1 MTWLRTPP
9 EAEPDVPAAENA
21 RQDAT
26 VARDSLDAT
35 ADGQRDATANGLDT
49 SPDGQRDATAN
60 GQRDAAADGLHTS
73 PDGQRDATANGL
85 DATAPATTSRP
96 AGAALGVLGW
106 LRWGWRQLTSMRTA
120 LILLFLLAAGS
131 VPGSLLPQV
140 GTNPAAVSQYYSSH
154 PLLARILGDLSLFN
168 VFGAPWFAAVYI
180 LLFTSLV
187 GCVLPRTLRLVGS
200 ARQPPP
206 RAPGN
211 LARLPFA
218 VSYAT
223 PLAPEAALESAAKA
237 LSAKR
242 FRLRTGPGWVAA
254 EKGYLREVGN
264 LLFHMALLGLLV
276 SIGLGGLFGYKADR
290 LLVSGTSFPNT
301 VTALDEFHPGRL
313 VGPDDLQP
321 FTVAL
326 DHFSASYVTSGPLLG
341 QPSSFVAAIRYSA
354 SPQDPMHSYSL
365 TVNHPLV
372 VDGVRVFL
380 IGHGY
385 APTFRVTDGTGRVV
399 FEGAVPFIPVESAGL
414 VSEGAIKVP
423 DANPQGLGFV
433 GVFLP
438 SAIDVGGRLESYF
451 PAPQNPMVSLVSYA
465 GNLGMNSGPS
475 QSVYSLDT
483 AGLREL
489 PIAPRPLAIGQSMK
503 LPDGLGTLTY
513 TGYQQWVSLAITY
526 DPGQTPA
533 LWSGIAVL
541 AGLLL
546 SFMVRRRRVFVRART
561 DGAGNT
567 IVDLG
572 GLTRSD
578 AAGGFEEEFAG
589 LAAEISGLHQGHID
603 ASPSTDAGLE
613 TLDRTAPEAP
623 DRTGPEAP
631 DRTGPEAPDRT
642 GPEAPDRTG
651 PEAPDRT
658 GPEAPD
664 RTAPEAPDRTGPEA
678 ADRTAS
684 EALDPPHFEKPDPP
698 DPEQSAG
705 E

>member
-1 MTWLRTPP
+1 MSRLRIPQ
-9 EAEPDVPAAENA
+9 EAEPDAPAA
-21 RQDAT
+21 QGG
-26 VARDSLDAT
+26 T
-35 ADGQRDATANGLDT
+35 AGPAGQVSTDQESGAAFADHDGTAGA
-49 SPDGQRDATAN
+49 PAP
-60 GQRDAAADGLHTS
+60 AAAVVG
-73 PDGQRDATANGL
+73 
-85 DATAPATTSRP
+85 
-96 AGAALGVLGW
+96 LGVAGW

-131 VPGSLLPQV
+131 IPGSLLPQV

-154 PLLARILGDLSLFN
+154 PVLARIFGDLSLFN

-187 GCVLPRTLRLVGS
+187 GCVLPRTLHLVGS

-211 LARLPFA
+211 LSRLPFA

-223 PLAPEAALESAAKA
+223 ALGPEAALDAAEKA
-237 LSAKR
+237 LAARR

-264 LLFHMALLGLLV
+264 LLFHIALLGLLV

-290 LLVSGTSFPNT
+290 LLVTGSSFSNT

-313 VGPDDLQP
+313 VGPTDLQP

-326 DHFSASYVTSGPLLG
+326 DHFSASYVTSGPLIG
-341 QPSSFVAAIRYSA
+341 QPASFVASVRYSA
-354 SPQDPMHSYSL
+354 SPQDPMHSYTLS
-365 TVNHPLV
+365 VNHPLV

-385 APTFRVTDGTGRVV
+385 APTFRITDGTGRLV
-399 FEGAVPFIPVESAGL
+399 FEGAVPFIPVETAGL
-414 VSEGAIKVP
+414 TSEGAIKVP
-423 DANPQGLGFV
+423 DANPEGLGFA

-438 SAIDVGGRLESYF
+438 SAIDVGGRLESWF
-451 PAPQNPMVSLVSYA
+451 PAPEDPMVSLVSYA
-465 GNLGMNSGPS
+465 GNLGMNSGPP

-483 AGLREL
+483 AGLHRL
-489 PIAPRPLAIGQSMK
+489 PVTPRPLAIGQSMK
-503 LPDGLGTLTY
+503 LPDHLGTLTY

-533 LWSGIAVL
+533 LVSGIVVL

-561 DGAGNT
+561 DEAGRT
-567 IVDLG
+567 VVDLG
-572 GLTRSD
+572 GLPRSD
-578 AAGGFEEEFAG
+578 AAGGFEEEFAR
-589 LAAEISGLHQGHID
+589 LSAEISGLHQGRLDDDHNPPD
-603 ASPSTDAGLE
+603 LGPADAGPA
-613 TLDRTAPEAP
+613 DV
-623 DRTGPEAP
+623 GPADP
-631 DRTGPEAPDRT
+631 GPSSPGLSDL
-642 GPEAPDRTG
+642 G
-651 PEAPDRT
+651 
-658 GPEAPD
+658 
-664 RTAPEAPDRTGPEA
+664 
-678 ADRTAS
+678 
-684 EALDPPHFEKPDPP
+684 PP
-698 DPEQSAG
+698 DG

>member
-1 MTWLRTPP
+1 MNRLRIPQ
-9 EAEPDVPAAENA
+9 EAGPGAPGG
-21 RQDAT
+21 T
-26 VARDSLDAT
+26 VAGQGGSAGPGGQEHAAGPGGQEHAAGPGGPEGT
-35 ADGQRDATANGLDT
+35 AGSQDDTAVFDGQ
-49 SPDGQRDATAN
+49 DGT
-60 GQRDAAADGLHTS
+60 GEPGV
-73 PDGQRDATANGL
+73 PG
-85 DATAPATTSRP
+85 P
-96 AGAALGVLGW
+96 AGVRLGVAGW

-131 VPGSLLPQV
+131 IPGSLLPQV

-154 PLLARILGDLSLFN
+154 PVLARIFGDLSLFN

-187 GCVLPRTLRLVGS
+187 GCVLPRTLHLLGS

-206 RAPGN
+206 RAPSN
-211 LARLPFA
+211 LSRLPFA

-223 PLAPEAALESAAKA
+223 ALAPEAALEVAGKA
-237 LSAKR
+237 LSDRR

-290 LLVSGTSFPNT
+290 LLVTGTSFANT

-313 VGPDDLQP
+313 VGPTDLQP

-326 DHFSASYVTSGPLLG
+326 DHFSASYVTSGPLTG
-341 QPSSFVAAIRYSA
+341 QPSSFVASVRYSA
-354 SPQDPMHSYSL
+354 SPQGPMHSYSL

-385 APTFRVTDGTGRVV
+385 APTFRVTDGTGHLV
-399 FEGAVPFIPVESAGL
+399 FEGAVPFIPVETAGL
-414 VSEGAIKVP
+414 TSEGAIKVP
-423 DANPQGLGFV
+423 DAEPQGLGFA

-438 SAIDVGGRLESYF
+438 SAIDVGGRLESWF
-451 PAPQNPMVSLVSYA
+451 PAPEDPMVSLVAYA
-465 GNLGMNSGPS
+465 GNLGMNSGPP

-483 AGLREL
+483 AGLHRL
-489 PIAPRPLAIGQSMK
+489 PIAPRPLAIGQSMR

-513 TGYQQWVSLAITY
+513 TGYQPWVSLAITY

-533 LWSGIAVL
+533 LVSGIVVL

-546 SFMVRRRRVFVRART
+546 SFMVRRRRVFVRARADESGGT
-561 DGAGNT
+561 V
-567 IVDLG
+567 VDLG
-572 GLTRSD
+572 GLPRSD

-589 LAAEISGLHQGHID
+589 LAAEISGLHQGRRDDDHN
-603 ASPSTDAGLE
+603 PSDLGPAG
-613 TLDRTAPEAP
+613 A
-623 DRTGPEAP
+623 GP
-631 DRTGPEAPDRT
+631 
-642 GPEAPDRTG
+642 
-651 PEAPDRT
+651 
-658 GPEAPD
+658 
-664 RTAPEAPDRTGPEA
+664 
-678 ADRTAS
+678 ADPG
-684 EALDPPHFEKPDPP
+684 LPDPGLSDLGPP
-698 DPEQSAG
+698 DG

>member
-1 MTWLRTPP
+1 MTWLRTSP
-9 EAEPDVPAAENA
+9 EAKPEAHAAEA
-21 RQDAT
+21 ADQDAA
-26 VARDSLDAT
+26 ARDGLGAT
-35 ADGQRDATANGLDT
+35 PEGH
-49 SPDGQRDATAN
+49 
-60 GQRDAAADGLHTS
+60 RDAAARAGLGATPEGH
-73 PDGQRDATANGL
+73 RDAAARAGL
-85 DATAPATTSRP
+85 GATPEGHRDAAAPATTP
-96 AGAALGVLGW
+96 QTAGLSLGVVGW
-106 LRWGWRQLTSMRTA
+106 LRWFWRQLTSMRTA
-120 LILLFLLAAGS
+120 LVLLFLLAAGS
-131 VPGSLLPQV
+131 VPGSLLPQE
-140 GTNPAAVSQYYSSH
+140 GTNPASVSQYYSSH
-154 PLLARILGDLSLFN
+154 PLLARILGDLGLFN
-168 VFGAPWFAAVYI
+168 VFGAPWFAAIYI

-211 LARLPFA
+211 LSRLPFA

-290 LLVSGTSFPNT
+290 LLVTGTSFANT

-313 VGPDDLQP
+313 VGPDNLQP
-321 FTVAL
+321 FTVTL
-326 DHFSASYVTSGPLLG
+326 DHFSASYVTSGTLLG
-341 QPSSFVAAIRYSA
+341 QPAAFNAAIRYSA
-354 SPQDPMHSYSL
+354 APGDPMHSYDLS
-365 TVNHPLV
+365 VNHPLI

-385 APTFRVTDGTGRVV
+385 APEFRITDGTGRVV
-399 FEGAVPFIPVESAGL
+399 FDGAVPFVPVETSGL

-423 DANPQGLGFV
+423 DASPEGLGFV

-438 SAIDVGGRLESYF
+438 SAIDVSGRLESYF
-451 PAPQNPMVSLVSYA
+451 PAPNNPMVSLVSYA

-483 AGLREL
+483 SGLHEL
-489 PIAPRPLAIGQSMK
+489 AVSPRPLAIGQSVK
-503 LPDGLGTLTY
+503 LPHGLGTLTY

-526 DPGQTPA
+526 DPGQTAA

-546 SFMVRRRRVFVRART
+546 SFMVRRRRVFVRAST
-561 DGAGNT
+561 DDAGTT

-589 LAAEISGLHQGHID
+589 LAAEISGLHEARID
-603 ASPSTDAGLE
+603 ATPSTGNAAGE
-613 TLDRTAPEAP
+613 TDRPGSDSSVP
-623 DRTGPEAP
+623 PG
-631 DRTGPEAPDRT
+631 
-642 GPEAPDRTG
+642 
-651 PEAPDRT
+651 
-658 GPEAPD
+658 
-664 RTAPEAPDRTGPEA
+664 
-678 ADRTAS
+678 S
-684 EALDPPHFEKPDPP
+684 DPSVPP

>member
-9 EAEPDVPAAENA
+9 DANPGAPAAGA
-21 RQDAT
+21 AGQDPAVSDT
-26 VARDSLDAT
+26 QDPAAVARHDAT
-35 ADGQRDATANGLDT
+35 ADAQEAATVTPHDATADAQEAAT
-49 SPDGQRDATAN
+49 VTPHDATAN
-60 GQRDAAADGLHTS
+60 GQDPDAGDQ
-73 PDGQRDATANGL
+73 P
-85 DATAPATTSRP
+85 DATAPATSSRQ
-96 AGAALGVLGW
+96 ASVALGVLGW

-131 VPGSLLPQV
+131 VPGSLLPQE
-140 GTNPAAVSQYYSSH
+140 GTNPSGVSQYYLSH
-154 PLLARILGDLSLFN
+154 PVLARVLGDLSLFN

-187 GCVLPRTLRLVGS
+187 GCVLPRTFRLVGS

-206 RAPGN
+206 RAPLN

-218 VSYAT
+218 VSYAA
-223 PLAPEAALESAAKA
+223 PLPPEPALAVAAKA

-242 FRLRTGPGWVAA
+242 FRVRTGPGWVAA

-290 LLVSGTSFPNT
+290 LLVAGTSFANT

-313 VGPDDLQP
+313 VGPEDLQP

-326 DHFSASYVTSGPLLG
+326 DHFSASYVTSGQLLG
-341 QPSSFVAAIRYSA
+341 QPSSFDAAIRYSA
-354 SPQDPMHSYSL
+354 APGDPMHSYSL
-365 TVNHPLV
+365 TVNHPLI
-372 VDGVRVFL
+372 VDGARVFL

-385 APTFRVTDGTGRVV
+385 APEFRVTDGTGRVV
-399 FEGAVPFIPVESAGL
+399 FDGAVPFIPVETSGL

-423 DANPQGLGFV
+423 DANPRGLGFV

-451 PAPQNPMVSLVSYA
+451 PAPDNPMVSLVSYA

-475 QSVYSLDT
+475 QSVYTLDT
-483 AGLREL
+483 AGLHAL
-489 PIAPRPLAIGQSMK
+489 AVSPRPLAVGQSIK
-503 LPDGLGTLTY
+503 LPDHLGTLTY

-546 SFMVRRRRVFVRART
+546 SFMVRRRRVFVRAST

-589 LAAEISGLHQGHID
+589 LAAEISGLHQGHINTSQP
-603 ASPSTDAGLE
+603 ASPGLETADRAGLE
-613 TLDRTAPEAP
+613 TPDPSDTAQ
-623 DRTGPEAP
+623 
-631 DRTGPEAPDRT
+631 
-642 GPEAPDRTG
+642 
-651 PEAPDRT
+651 
-658 GPEAPD
+658 
-664 RTAPEAPDRTGPEA
+664 
-678 ADRTAS
+678 S
-684 EALDPPHFEKPDPP
+684 DPP